1 MCPDWPKEI
10 AERYRWTETKQNG
23 GEQVSD
29 DAGPGP
35 DDMMSDADREL
46 LAALGEAC
54 GDDPLPVGI
63 IDRADGLLTW
73 ADVDEE
79 LAELLETSSA
89 ELAGTRGASLS
100 DAALEFQVADG
111 TVLIEVDLARGGVE
125 GQVLGTDV
133 EVIVLERP
141 GGESETAPVDEL
153 GHFSFPDPE
162 PGAVRLRIAVGTGAD
177 VRTDW
182 FVI

>member
-1 MCPDWPKEI
+1 MKPDWP
-10 AERYRWTETKQNG
+10 TELMTGTTRNG

-46 LAALGEAC
+46 LAALGEAW

-63 IDRADGLLTW
+63 IDRADALLTW

-79 LAELLETSSA
+79 LAELLETSST
-89 ELAGTRGASLS
+89 ELVGTRGASAS
-100 DAALEFQVADG
+100 DTVLEFQVADG
-111 TVLIEVDLARGGVE
+111 TVLLEIDLARGGVE
-125 GQVLGTDV
+125 GQVLGAEVD
-133 EVIVLERP
+133 VIVLERP
-141 GGESETAPVDEL
+141 GGESDTAPVDEL

-162 PGAVRLRIAVGTGAD
+162 PGAIRLRIAVGTGTD

>member
-1 MCPDWPKEI
+1 MTGTT
-10 AERYRWTETKQNG
+10 RNG

-29 DAGPGP
+29 DADR

-46 LAALGEAC
+46 LAALGEAW

-63 IDRADGLLTW
+63 IDRADWLLTW
-73 ADVDEE
+73 ADVDDE
-79 LAELLETSSA
+79 LAELLETSGA
-89 ELAGTRGASLS
+89 EPSGTRGASS
-100 DAALEFQVADG
+100 DTVLEFQVADG
-111 TVLIEVDLARGGVE
+111 TVLIEVDSARGGVE

-133 EVIVLERP
+133 DVIVLERP
-141 GGESETAPVDEL
+141 GGESDTAPVDDL

-162 PGAVRLRIAVGTGAD
+162 PGAVRLRIAIETGTD

>member
-1 MCPDWPKEI
+1 MT
-10 AERYRWTETKQNG
+10 ATTRNG
-23 GEQVSD
+23 GEHVSD

-63 IDRADGLLTW
+63 IDRADALLTW

-89 ELAGTRGASLS
+89 ELAGLTTARITSFFTAVSVSNTAIKAYTSFLAGL
-100 DAALEFQVADG
+100 ALPS
-111 TVLIEVDLARGGVE
+111 R
-125 GQVLGTDV
+125 
-133 EVIVLERP
+133 
-141 GGESETAPVDEL
+141 
-153 GHFSFPDPE
+153 
-162 PGAVRLRIAVGTGAD
+162 
-177 VRTDW
+177 
-182 FVI
+182 

>member
-1 MCPDWPKEI
+1 M
-10 AERYRWTETKQNG
+10 
-23 GEQVSD
+23 SD
-29 DAGPGP
+29 DADPNA
-35 DDMMSDADREL
+35 DEVMSDADRDL
-46 LAALGEAC
+46 LAALGEAW

-100 DAALEFQVADG
+100 DTVLEFRVGDG
-111 TVLIEVDLARGGVE
+111 NIVIEVDLGSGPLA
-125 GQVLGTDV
+125 GQVLGIDV
-133 EVIVLERP
+133 DVVILERP
-141 GGESETAPVDEL
+141 GGTSGTADVDEL

-162 PGAVRLRIAVGTGAD
+162 PGAVRLRIATGTGTD

>member
-1 MCPDWPKEI
+1 M
-10 AERYRWTETKQNG
+10 
-23 GEQVSD
+23 SD

-35 DDMMSDADREL
+35 DDTMSDADREL
-46 LAALGEAC
+46 LAALGDAW

-63 IDRADGLLTW
+63 IDRADALLTW

-79 LAELLETSSA
+79 LAELLETSGT
-89 ELAGTRGASLS
+89 ELAGTRGGSAS
-100 DAALEFQVADG
+100 DTVLEFQVADG
-111 TVLIEVDLARGGVE
+111 TVLIEIDLARAGSVD
-125 GQVLGTDV
+125 GQVLGTEVDV
-133 EVIVLERP
+133 VVLERP
-141 GGESETAPVDEL
+141 GGESETAPVDDL

-162 PGAVRLRIAVGTGAD
+162 PGAVRLRIAVGTGTD

>member
-1 MCPDWPKEI
+1 MSDEAGQDPDEL
-10 AERYRWTETKQNG
+10 
-23 GEQVSD
+23 
-29 DAGPGP
+29 
-35 DDMMSDADREL
+35 MSDADREL
-46 LAALGEAC
+46 LAALGDAW

-79 LAELLETSSA
+79 LAELLETSAA
-89 ELAGTRGASLS
+89 ETAGTRGASVS
-100 DAALEFQVADG
+100 GTVLEFQVADG
-111 TVLIEVDLARGGVE
+111 TVLIEVDLGGDAVA
-125 GQVLGTDV
+125 GQVLGVDV
-133 EVIVLERP
+133 DVVVLERP
-141 GGESETAPVDEL
+141 GGESDTAAVDEL

-162 PGAVRLRIAVGTGAD
+162 PGAVRLRIAAGSTD

>member
-1 MCPDWPKEI
+1 M
-10 AERYRWTETKQNG
+10 
-23 GEQVSD
+23 SD
-29 DAGPGP
+29 DAGRDP
-35 DDMMSDADREL
+35 DELMSDADREL
-46 LAALGEAC
+46 LAALGDAW

-89 ELAGTRGASLS
+89 EPAGTRGASLS
-100 DAALEFQVADG
+100 DTVLEFQVADG

-133 EVIVLERP
+133 DVIVLERP
-141 GGESETAPVDEL
+141 GGESDTADVDEL

-162 PGAVRLRIAVGTGAD
+162 PGAVRLRIAAGTGTD

>member
-1 MCPDWPKEI
+1 
-10 AERYRWTETKQNG
+10 
-23 GEQVSD
+23 VSD
-29 DAGPGP
+29 EASQDP
-35 DDMMSDADREL
+35 DELMSDADREL
-46 LAALGEAC
+46 LAGLDDAL

-79 LAELLETSSA
+79 LAELLETSNS
-89 ELAGTRGASLS
+89 ETAGTRGASLS
-100 DAALEFQVADG
+100 GTALEFQVADG
-111 TVLIEVDLARGGVE
+111 TVVLEVDLARGGVE
-125 GQVLGTDV
+125 GTVLGIEVD
-133 EVIVLERP
+133 VIVLERP
-141 GGESETAPVDEL
+141 GGASDTTPVDAL